1 MEWIAYIV
9 FLVTGCMA
17 GYFVFGKNNRNLKAE
32 LDKAQQNLRKL
43 EVDLAKANAQ
53 ITASDEAKKIA
64 RTEFKNVANEL
75 LKENSKE
82 FEEQSKKTIE
92 AITTPLKENINGF
105 NQELVKFS
113 AISNKMTEQT
123 NNLSNALS
131 SNVKVQGNWGEFVLE
146 TILQSCGLEKNIQY
160 TVQGENMDLKSLDG
174 GRQMPDVVINLPEE
188 RHIVID
194 SKISLTSF
202 SDYQNAT
209 SEAEQADAAKA
220 FVKSTEAHIR
230 DLAGK
235 NYQNAYGLNSID
247 FVMMF
252 MPIEAA
258 YILLMS
264 EKGVLLETAMD
275 KGISIVSP
283 NNLFPNLR
291 TINYVW
297 GLQKQN
303 EKAKEI
309 ARLGGAIYDKVSG
322 FLGDMT
328 EVGKALDKAT
338 EKHGEAVK
346 KLANGK
352 GNLSSQ
358 AEKLKD
364 MGAKTN
370 KSLPDM
376 TQN

>member
-303 EKAKEI
+303 ENAKEI

-352 GNLSSQ
+352 GNISSQ

-370 KSLPDM
+370 KSSPDM

>member
-9 FLVTGCMA
+9 FLVTGCTA

-32 LDKAQQNLRKL
+32 LDKAQESLRKL
-43 EVDLAKANAQ
+43 EVDLATAKAQ
-53 ITASDEAKKIA
+53 MTASDEAKEIA
-64 RTEFKNVANEL
+64 RTVFKNVANEL
-75 LKENSKE
+75 LKENSRE

-92 AITTPLKENINGF
+92 AITTPLKENISGF
-105 NQELVKFS
+105 NNELVKFS
-113 AISNKMTEQT
+113 AISNKMTEET

-131 SNVKVQGNWGEFVLE
+131 TNVKAQGNWGEFVLE
-146 TILQSCGLEKNIQY
+146 TILQSCGFEKNIQY

-194 SKISLTSF
+194 SKVSLTSF

-209 SEAEQADAAKA
+209 SDAEQADAAKA
-220 FVKSTEAHIR
+220 FVKSTEAHIK
-230 DLAGK
+230 DLACK

-264 EKGVLLETAMD
+264 EKSALLEAAMD

-291 TINYVW
+291 TINYLW
-297 GLQKQN
+297 RLQKQN
-303 EKAKEI
+303 ENAEEI
-309 ARLGGAIYDKVSG
+309 ARLGGTIYDKVNG
-322 FLGDMT
+322 FLGDMN

-346 KLANGK
+346 KLAYGK
-352 GNLSSQ
+352 GNVTSQ

>member
-1 MEWIAYIV
+1 
-9 FLVTGCMA
+9 
-17 GYFVFGKNNRNLKAE
+17 
-32 LDKAQQNLRKL
+32 
-43 EVDLAKANAQ
+43 
-53 ITASDEAKKIA
+53 
-64 RTEFKNVANEL
+64 
-75 LKENSKE
+75 
-82 FEEQSKKTIE
+82 
-92 AITTPLKENINGF
+92 
-105 NQELVKFS
+105 
-113 AISNKMTEQT
+113 
-123 NNLSNALS
+123 
-131 SNVKVQGNWGEFVLE
+131 
-146 TILQSCGLEKNIQY
+146 
-160 TVQGENMDLKSLDG
+160 
-174 GRQMPDVVINLPEE
+174 
-188 RHIVID
+188 
-194 SKISLTSF
+194 
-202 SDYQNAT
+202 
-209 SEAEQADAAKA
+209 
-220 FVKSTEAHIR
+220 
-230 DLAGK
+230 
-235 NYQNAYGLNSID
+235 
-247 FVMMF
+247 MMF

-275 KGISIVSP
+275 KGISIVS

-303 EKAKEI
+303 ENAKEI

-322 FLGDMT
+322 FLGDMN

-346 KLANGK
+346 KLADGK

-358 AEKLKD
+358 AERLKD

>member
-32 LDKAQQNLRKL
+32 LDKAQQSLRKL
-43 EVDLAKANAQ
+43 EVDLATANAQ

-194 SKISLTSF
+194 SKVSLTSF

-303 EKAKEI
+303 ENAKEI

-338 EKHGEAVK
+338 EKHREAVK